1 MSVKEKGTRV
11 FIVSMVGA
19 FILSSLGFSAL
30 VIWNLAHENNQND
43 SSQTADIQ
51 KQLEDQVKQQQDNQQ
66 LKSSDI
72 KLGTGAVA
80 SSGKTVTVNY
90 IGTLTDGKKFDSS
103 YDRKQPFTFTLGQGE
118 VIKGWDQG
126 VVGMKVGGER
136 KLTIPPSLGYGS
148 QATSGIPANSTLV
161 FDIKLVSVQ

>member
-30 VIWNLAHENNQND
+30 VIWNLAHEDNQTD

-51 KQLEDQVKQQQDNQQ
+51 KQLEDQVKQQRDNQQ

-72 KLGTGAVA
+72 KVGTGAVA
-80 SSGKTVTVNY
+80 ASGKTVTVNY
-90 IGTLTDGKKFDSS
+90 IGTLTDGKQFDSS
-103 YDRKQPFTFTLGQGE
+103 YDRKQPFTFRLGQGE

-126 VVGMKVGGER
+126 LIGMKVGGER
-136 KLTIPPSLGYGS
+136 KLVIPPSLGYGS
-148 QATSGIPANSTLV
+148 QSASGIPANSTLV
-161 FDIKLVSVQ
+161 FDIKLEKIQ